1 MGSKGEYSVPQEAE
15 AVFQHGILSN
25 PLMKDLPS
33 DLKSLSQHVKFE
45 GSPSPSVPINWKFG
59 ESISALKALEAT
71 MVNRLLQKKYNAA
84 PVDVTINTDHASLFY
99 FSPLIAQLIGKDGKF
114 TPMAL
119 MSFVPEAM
127 KMFPETD
134 KHRTA
139 ASLHRALVTNMYKT
153 KDGRCYEVHGKSS
166 LTRLGGI
173 NPDPTFRALG
183 LPEDGRA
190 DDTYDTVFERIQK
203 VVSQMDSRDLDELLN
218 EKAKQSGTVAMS
230 SDEYFAS
237 EQGQANSKAGLF
249 EINKDEK
256 SSQPAAWWPENDKL
270 PSSTKRPLAGLKI
283 VDLTRIIAA
292 PVVSRDLAEMGASVM
307 RVTSSNITDM
317 SSLHPDLNW
326 GKWNC
331 HLDLTKE
338 EDKEKLRALIRDAD
352 VVVDGYRP
360 GAMERYGFGRR
371 DVFDLVK
378 DRQRGIVHLR
388 ENCYGWHGPWQ
399 KRGGWQQISDACC
412 GVSLAYGQAMGL
424 DEAVTPVFP
433 NSDYCAGVCGSTAVL
448 DALMRRAEHGG
459 SYGVD
464 ISLNYYSQW
473 LVRSCGTYPEPVW
486 KEVWERHGSPVFRHF
501 HTMAQTVPLMSKL
514 LQDHDTKTLFQP
526 QFFEMRA
533 SKAVDGTFWV
543 VKPVLQFENGA
554 VEMRY
559 NVGTRG
565 NGVDEP
571 VWPADLSVE
580 VVKK

>member
-1 MGSKGEYSVPQEAE
+1 MGSHGEYSVPQEAE

-33 DLKSLSQHVKFE
+33 DLRTLSQHVKFE
-45 GSPSPSVPINWKFG
+45 GSPKPSVPISWKFA

-71 MVNRLLQKKYNAA
+71 MLNRLLQKKYKVA
-84 PVDVTINTDHASLFY
+84 PLDVTINTDHASLFY
-99 FSPLIAQLIGKDGKF
+99 FSPLLAQLIGKDGKF
-114 TPMAL
+114 APMAL
-119 MSFVPEAM
+119 MNFVPEAM

-153 KDGRCYEVHGKSS
+153 KDGRYYECYGG
-166 LTRLGGI
+166 TGGI
-173 NPDPTFRALG
+173 NPDPTLKALG
-183 LPEDGRA
+183 LPEEGPE
-190 DDTYDTVFERIQK
+190 DDNYETVFERIQN
-203 VVSQMDSRDLDELLN
+203 VVSKMDSKDLDELLN
-218 EKAKQSGTVAMS
+218 EKYKQAGTVAWS

-237 EQGQANSKAGLF
+237 EHGQANSRAGLF
-249 EINKDEK
+249 EIKRDEQ
-256 SSQPAAWWPENDKL
+256 SPQPAAWWPENDSM

-307 RVTSSNITDM
+307 RVTSANITDM

-331 HLDLTKE
+331 HLDLTKDG
-338 EDKEKLRALIRDAD
+338 DKEKLKALIRDAD

-360 GAMERYGFGRR
+360 GVMDKHGFSRQEI
-371 DVFDLVK
+371 FDLVK
-378 DRQRGIVHLR
+378 DRQRGIIHLR

-412 GVSLAYGQAMGL
+412 GVSLAYGKAMGL

-433 NSDYCAGVCGSTAVL
+433 NSDYCAGVCGSTAIL

-501 HTMAQTVPLMSKL
+501 HSMAHTVPIMSKL
-514 LQDHDTKTLFQP
+514 LHEHDSKTLFQP
-526 QFFEMRA
+526 QFFEIRT
-533 SKAVDGTFWV
+533 SKAVGGTFWV
-543 VKPVLQFENGA
+543 VKPVLQFHNNA
-554 VEMRY
+554 VEMGY

-571 VWPADLSVE
+571 IWPTNLAVE
-580 VVKK
+580 VVKS